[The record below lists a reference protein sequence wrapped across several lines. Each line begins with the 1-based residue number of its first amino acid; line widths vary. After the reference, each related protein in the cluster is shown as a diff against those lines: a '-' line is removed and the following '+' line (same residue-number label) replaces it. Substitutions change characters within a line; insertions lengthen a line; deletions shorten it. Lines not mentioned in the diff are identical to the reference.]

1 MSGYSDYISALKHIV
16 SAKTVADMP
25 RLVIIHGSSEF
36 LRMRAMTTIKA
47 AWSKLSTA
55 EDASQSME
63 GSSLDPLGFKT
74 LWSQT
79 SLFEPESLYF
89 VRRCDKVSKLGA
101 WLKEIKT
108 SGSIRN
114 RLILEFG
121 DKIPAEINKQGTRLE
136 AVHLPCQ
143 EPTTILEFGKIVL
156 TLAKREGIL
165 LQDDA
170 VKLLLDSMGL
180 DLGRLDNEIKKLV
193 LIYHGRSEP
202 LTAAEVAP
210 VVGHLREDHVFELFG
225 LLRNKQRAK
234 AQLLLDQLLERGEK
248 SIALVGILSRFAREA
263 VPRQTERGLRGLG
276 LCADA
281 DVRLKSSSIS
291 DGLVL
296 GRIVDALVE

>member
-16 SAKTVADMP
+16 SAKNAADMP
-25 RLVIIHGSSEF
+25 RIIVIHGSSEF
-36 LRMRAMTTIKA
+36 LRMRAMTAINA
-47 AWSKLSTA
+47 AWSKLNA
-55 EDASQSME
+55 GENASQSME

-89 VRRCDKVSKLGA
+89 VRRCDKVTKLGA
-101 WLKEIKT
+101 WLKEVKT
-108 SGSIRN
+108 PGSIKN
-114 RLILEFG
+114 RLVLEFG
-121 DKIPAEINKQGTRLE
+121 DKVPAEILKQAARLS
-136 AVHLPCQ
+136 ASTLPCE
-143 EPTTILEFGKIVL
+143 EPTSALEFGKIIA
-156 TLAKREGIL
+156 TLAKREGL
-165 LQDDA
+165 VLQDDA

-180 DLGRLDNEIKKLV
+180 DLDRLDNELRKLS
-193 LIYHGRSEP
+193 LIYHGRTEP
-202 LTAAEVAP
+202 LTAVDIAP
-210 VVGHLREDHVFELFG
+210 VAGHLREDHVFELFG

-234 AQLLLDQLLERGEK
+234 SQLLIDQLLERGEK

-263 VPRQTERGLRGLG
+263 MPRQPERGLRGLR

-281 DVRLKSSSIS
+281 DIRLKSSPIS